1 MLEGPLRNG
10 RVGQL
15 AAALG
20 CPADVDAI
28 TLNLL
33 DRTALG
39 TDAYESVRLS
49 VDHLVNRRVAWWSM
63 VHGVVPPS
71 LRAQALSVMWRTSET
86 APADGGIALVLAA
99 VREALSIPD

>member
-1 MLEGPLRNG
+1 MLNGPLHNG

-20 CPADVDAI
+20 CPADIDAI
-28 TLNLL
+28 TLILL

-39 TDAYESVRLS
+39 NDAYESVRLS

-71 LRAQALSVMWRTSET
+71 LRTHALSVMWRSSDT
-86 APADGGIALVLAA
+86 APADAGIALVLAA
-99 VREALSIPD
+99 VREALSMPE